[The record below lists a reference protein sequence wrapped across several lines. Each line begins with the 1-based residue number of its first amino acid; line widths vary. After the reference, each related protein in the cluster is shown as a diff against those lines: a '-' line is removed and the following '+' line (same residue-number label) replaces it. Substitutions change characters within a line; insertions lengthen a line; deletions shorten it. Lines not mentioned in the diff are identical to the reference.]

1 TSELLCRLSYP
12 GGAAILRGDPPT
24 RPKRIGPRRLRPPA
38 GPVLNCRAQAR
49 RGHEHRGASTNE
61 DGAGHTA
68 EATTDPE
75 PGERRFRLMIE
86 NISDTV
92 SILGADGTLL
102 LTTGQLK
109 EILGYPAEFWEGR
122 SIFDLGHPDDLAAGA
137 AMLERLRTSPMGTE
151 MSAELRARHADG
163 SWHVIDTHGVNLI
176 DDPDVGGI
184 VLTTRN
190 ITASR
195 RAEVLLA
202 SQARVLEHVARD
214 DELARSLEAVVR
226 VVQDQR
232 EDAVGAAFVAEGTG
246 NSGPRLR
253 AAANA
258 GLPDAVIEA
267 VTRTP
272 LDGAAPWSRLL
283 AGGEVVPALDLAA
296 EDLGI
301 PGAAHLVDEGFR
313 AAWAVPLVEVGSPSG
328 TDELAGVLLL
338 VFGEGRAPDDDVL
351 AAAQRLA
358 TLAIDRSR
366 AQDRLA
372 HQAVHDALTGLPN
385 RTLLLDRL
393 SGALQRSGGDRGAVA
408 VLFLDVDRFKVIN
421 DSLGHTVGD
430 QLLVAFAQRL
440 REAVRPEDTVARF
453 GGDELVVILERVAS
467 MDEVGGVAD
476 RIDAA
481 LRAPFRLGESEVV
494 LTSSIG
500 IAVGEGPK
508 DTPETILRN
517 ADTAMYR
524 AKEKGRDRTEL
535 FDDELRARAVN
546 RLLFEN
552 DLRRALRRDE
562 LVVHYQPVVD
572 LDTGRINGVEALVR
586 WDHPRRGLV
595 PPDAFVELAAETGLI
610 VPLGRMVLEQA
621 VTDAAAWAE
630 QIPGLTDDLLLAVNV
645 SPRQLGTTA
654 LADEVERLCERH
666 GWPLRNLAL
675 ELTETELVADAEVAL
690 RALTALSEMGVR
702 LCVDD
707 FGTGYSSLSYLH
719 RFPMDIVKID
729 RSFVASIG
737 KEASGLAIATGVV
750 SMAHALD
757 QVAVAEGIETP
768 EQLAAL
774 EELGCDWGQG
784 FLFSE
789 PLDAKA
795 IQGLLQ
801 GDRHLS
807 PPPSP

>member
-1 TSELLCRLSYP
+1 VRT
-12 GGAAILRGDPPT
+12 GA
-24 RPKRIGPRRLRPPA
+24 
-38 GPVLNCRAQAR
+38 
-49 RGHEHRGASTNE
+49 ES
-61 DGAGHTA
+61 
-68 EATTDPE
+68 
-75 PGERRFRLMIE
+75 GERRFRLMIE

-122 SIFDLGHPDDLAAGA
+122 SIFDLGHPDDLAEGA
-137 AMLERLRTSPMGTE
+137 AMLEHLRTAPMGTE

-190 ITASR
+190 ITAGR

-214 DELARSLEAVVR
+214 DELGRSLEAVVR

-232 EDAVGAAFVAEGTG
+232 EDAVGAAFVAERTEDG
-246 NSGPRLR
+246 GPHLR
-253 AAANA
+253 AVANV
-258 GLPDAVIEA
+258 GVPDAIVEA
-267 VTRTP
+267 VARSP
-272 LDGAAPWSRLL
+272 LDGTDPWPRLL
-283 AGGEVVPALDLAA
+283 AAGAVVSTLDLAA
-296 EDLGI
+296 EDLGM
-301 PGAAHLVDEGFR
+301 PDAADLVDAGSR
-313 AAWAVPLVEVGSPSG
+313 AAWAVPLVEVGGIDG
-328 TDELAGVLLL
+328 TQELAGVLLF
-338 VFGEGRAPDDDVL
+338 VFGEARAPDDDVL
-351 AAAQRLA
+351 AAARRLA
-358 TLAIDRSR
+358 SLAIDRSR

-393 SGALQRSGGDRGAVA
+393 AGALQRSGGERGAVA

-430 QLLVAFAQRL
+430 QLLIAFAGRL

-467 MDEVGGVAD
+467 MDEVRGVAE
-476 RIDAA
+476 RIEAA
-481 LRAPFRLGESEVV
+481 LRTPFRLGESEVV

-500 IAVGEGPK
+500 IAVGEGPR

-552 DLRRALRRDE
+552 DLRRALRREE

-572 LDTGRINGVEALVR
+572 LDTGRVNGVEALVR

-621 VTDAAAWAE
+621 VTDAVAWAE
-630 QIPGLTDDLLLAVNV
+630 RNPGLTDDLLVAVNV

-654 LADEVERLCERH
+654 LADEVERVCSRH

-675 ELTETELVADAEVAL
+675 ELTETELVADADGAL
-690 RALTALSEMGVR
+690 RALSALSDLGVR

-737 KEASGLAIATGVV
+737 KEPSGLAIATGVV

-774 EELGCDWGQG
+774 KELGCDWGQG
-784 FLFSE
+784 FLFAQ
-789 PLDAKA
+789 PMDAA
-795 IQGLLQ
+795 GIDTLLR

-807 PPPSP
+807 ADA